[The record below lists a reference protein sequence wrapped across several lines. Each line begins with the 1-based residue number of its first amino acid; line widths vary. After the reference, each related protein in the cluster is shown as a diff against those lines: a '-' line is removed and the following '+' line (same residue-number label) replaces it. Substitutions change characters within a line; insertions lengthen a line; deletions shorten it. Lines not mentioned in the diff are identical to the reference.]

1 MAWPSGPMVEG
12 MSGLRKLA
20 KERSVAEAG
29 AQNFCSSDCS
39 SWGFLA
45 LLNPRSGEESAA
57 VLRVFGPKVFSG
69 PDFLLRLGGRSGAEA
84 GFRQGSSSNSQLSVR
99 GFLLPVN
106 PRPGAEAAPGLRGFL
121 SKGLADGDLLLLLD
135 GRLVADPGLRKGSSS
150 NLSGRGFLLPV
161 NARPDGESAPGRWV
175 FPPPG
180 LSDGDFLL
188 LLDGRSVADPGV
200 RKGSSSNRSGRGFL
214 LPVNVRPG
222 AESVAGLRLFPPTG
236 LACGELL
243 LPRGG
248 RAVVEGMSGLLF
260 LARAGFRGGFFLLT
274 DKGSPREKKGKK

>member
-20 KERSVAEAG
+20 KERSVGQAG

-39 SWGFLA
+39 SWGFRA

-69 PDFLLRLGGRSGAEA
+69 PDFLLRLGLRSGAEA
-84 GFRQGSSSNSQLSVR
+84 GFRQGSSSNSQLSGR
-99 GFLLPVN
+99 GLLEPVN

-121 SKGLADGDLLLLLD
+121 SKGLADGDFLLVLD
-135 GRLVADPGLRKGSSS
+135 GRSVAEAGPRKFSSS
-150 NLSGRGFLLPV
+150 NRSGRGFLLPG
-161 NARPDGESAPGRWV
+161 NARPGGESAPGLRV

-188 LLDGRSVADPGV
+188 VLDGRSVAEAGL

-214 LPVNVRPG
+214 LPVNARSG
-222 AESVAGLRLFPPTG
+222 GESAPGLRVF
-236 LACGELL
+236 LL
-243 LPRGG
+243 LGFSDGDVFLPREG
-248 RAVVEGMSGLLF
+248 RAGVGRVSGLLF
-260 LARAGFRGGFFLLT
+260 RVRAGFWVGFFLLT
-274 DKGSPREKKGKK
+274 DKGSPRGKKGKK

>member
-39 SWGFLA
+39 SWGVLA
-45 LLNPRSGEESAA
+45 LLNPRSGAESAPD
-57 VLRVFGPKVFSG
+57 LRVFGPKVFSG

-84 GFRQGSSSNSQLSVR
+84 GFRQGSSSNSQLSGR
-99 GFLLPVN
+99 GLLLPVN

-121 SKGLADGDLLLLLD
+121 SKG
-135 GRLVADPGLRKGSSS
+135 
-150 NLSGRGFLLPV
+150 
-161 NARPDGESAPGRWV
+161 
-175 FPPPG
+175 FPA
-180 LSDGDFLL
+180 GDFLL
-188 LLDGRSVADPGV
+188 LPDGRSVAEAGL

-214 LPVNVRPG
+214 LPVNARPGGESAPGRRVFLAKGFSDGDFLLVLDGRSVAEAGLRKFSSSNRSGRGFLVPVNARPG
-222 AESVAGLRLFPPTG
+222 AESAPGLRGFLPTG
-236 LACGELL
+236 LSCGDLL
-243 LPRGG
+243 LPREG
-248 RAVVEGMSGLLF
+248 RPVVEGVSGLLF
-260 LARAGFRGGFFLLT
+260 LARAGFRGGFFLFT

>member
-20 KERSVAEAG
+20 KERSEAEAG

-84 GFRQGSSSNSQLSVR
+84 GFRQGSSSNSQLSGR
-99 GFLLPVN
+99 GLLLPVN

-121 SKGLADGDLLLLLD
+121 SKGL
-135 GRLVADPGLRKGSSS
+135 
-150 NLSGRGFLLPV
+150 
-161 NARPDGESAPGRWV
+161 
-175 FPPPG
+175 
-180 LSDGDFLL
+180 SDGDFLL
-188 LLDGRSVADPGV
+188 PPDGRSAAEAGL

-214 LPVNVRPG
+214 LPVNARPG
-222 AESVAGLRLFPPTG
+222 GESAAGRRVFPPAGLSDGDFLLVLDGRSEAEAGLRKGSSSNRSGRGF
-236 LACGELL
+236 L
-243 LPRGG
+243 LPVNARPGGESAPGLRVFLPAGFSDRDVFLPYEG
-248 RAVVEGMSGLLF
+248 RADVERVSGLL
-260 LARAGFRGGFFLLT
+260 LRGRVGFFLLT
-274 DKGSPREKKGKK
+274 DKGSPRGKKGKK